1 MCDVGIRKHYD
12 QTEWTSVSSDKGN
25 KLLYAWKTGKT
36 GYPMVDA
43 GMRELHETGW
53 MNQSVRMVV
62 ASFLCEILNIDW
74 RYGAKHFHQELVD
87 ADVSI
92 NAMMWQNAGRSGI
105 DQWNF
110 FMSPENASQD
120 HTGSYTKRW
129 IPELS
134 NIPLKYLHKP
144 WTAPAT
150 VLAKAGVILGDNYP
164 IRVCLDI
171 NAAREKTTN
180 SVLAMRR
187 RNLHFNDDGGYDTI
201 VFRDGTRSRV
211 FTRKDLRLN
220 RDGTLKGGNRRSKTE
235 GKSQKSKRKSKYERK
250 GNQLKINSFFAT
262 AKKHRSDLQTPTNF
276 AKSCESK

>member
-1 MCDVGIRKHYD
+1 MLAFVNTTTKQSGR
-12 QTEWTSVSSDKGN
+12 QVSSDKGN

-92 NAMMWQNAGRSGI
+92 NAMMWQNAGKIRYRPVEL
-105 DQWNF
+105 F

-120 HTGSYTKRW
+120 PTGSYTKRW

-144 WTAPAT
+144 WTLAT

-187 RNLHFNDDGGYDTI
+187 RNLYFNDDGGYDTI
-201 VFRDGTRSRV
+201 VLRDGTRSRV

-250 GNQLKINSFFAT
+250 GNQLKINNFFGT
-262 AKKHRSDLQTPTNF
+262 AKKHRSGLQTPTNF
-276 AKSCESK
+276 TKSCKSK